1 MRQFND
7 LISRKRVEIETKFDL
22 PSIFFDIK
30 LLLNSILLKFFG
42 DLLEILLKVISLL
55 RHEYALQNLINF
67 SEMSHLD
74 HPIGLVN
81 DQILEVIELKRFLI
95 QQFMQST
102 RCSDDDLRTMLGQD
116 PQLFFFGDSSNDAAN
131 CQL

>member
-55 RHEYALQNLINF
+55 RHEYAL
-67 SEMSHLD
+67 
-74 HPIGLVN
+74 
-81 DQILEVIELKRFLI
+81 
-95 QQFMQST
+95 
-102 RCSDDDLRTMLGQD
+102 
-116 PQLFFFGDSSNDAAN
+116 
-131 CQL
+131 